1 MAVVLRIDYI
11 MLSGEQVD
19 AVKLGGVV
27 VNACEREE
35 RRRNI
40 DERNRIRAPAG
51 GHSGNAQHE
60 RDRRRRREHGALA
73 HIAIVAEAFAVIRY
87 KEDRRVVIHTAAAQ
101 RVGYAG
107 DLVVNER
114 NAGVIEVFKL
124 QRVEVGYAEAVRV
137 KGFVQQRLELA
148 GVVRY
153 KGSGQLV
160 RAVELVPRRGR
171 AERRVRVYERGHEKD
186 RLFRVAVFN
195 ELDRAVAYPLRRVR
209 FGGELRYLRYVVH
222 LAALTVV
229 VENVGIIFF
238 NIFRVVVLRVRHLL
252 LRVAARKAE

>member
-1 MAVVLRIDYI
+1 MPYQFVGLARSHVNALFMAVVLRIDYI

-124 QRVEVGYAEAVRV
+124 QRVEVGYAEADNLQGQNYIPITLSEGGDINFYVIANDNFGPKPTV
-137 KGFVQQRLELA
+137 VTDWTSLSKTDLESLKFDLSGFTDWRFRLT
-148 GVVRY
+148 Y
-153 KGSGQLV
+153 
-160 RAVELVPRRGR
+160 VEQ
-171 AERRVRVYERGHEKD
+171 
-186 RLFRVAVFN
+186 
-195 ELDRAVAYPLRRVR
+195 PLR
-209 FGGELRYLRYVVH
+209 
-222 LAALTVV
+222 
-229 VENVGIIFF
+229 
-238 NIFRVVVLRVRHLL
+238 
-252 LRVAARKAE
+252 